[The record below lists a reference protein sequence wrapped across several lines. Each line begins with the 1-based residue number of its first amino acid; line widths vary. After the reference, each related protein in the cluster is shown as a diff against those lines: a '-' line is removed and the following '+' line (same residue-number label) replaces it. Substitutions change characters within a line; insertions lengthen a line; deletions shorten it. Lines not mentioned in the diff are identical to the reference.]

1 MTIEAKAKKVITVFG
16 GTGNQGS
23 SVARSLLAH
32 KDNIFHVRVVTRDT
46 QSEKAQA
53 IASLGAELVQ
63 ADGFNSVEM
72 ANAFAGSW
80 GVFINTN
87 SDDEAS
93 SPSISRALKSLD
105 GPCDYDLGVSVID
118 AAEKAGVQHVV
129 YSSGPSITNAT
140 KGRMHI
146 EGFETKYHVEQ
157 YGRKKTFASFTP
169 ILCASFMECFFYDPF
184 VDAFGGFPWNP
195 DPETNELVFR
205 TPPYGGK
212 GDMPWVNCEV
222 DLGDIVHGIF
232 LSPSKYNQVLIQA
245 TSQQIAMSDV
255 AASYTQATGIPA
267 RYEEMPSWSSIKLNG
282 TRCRIETRQMFWY
295 MNSCGGRWFAE
306 HESDMSTAVALKK
319 SAMSARGQDGGLTTF
334 QTWFKK
340 AHVVKAQNV

>member
-1 MTIEAKAKKVITVFG
+1 MTIEAKAKKVVTIFG

-32 KDNIFHVRVVTRDT
+32 KDNIFHVRVITRDP
-46 QSEKAQA
+46 QSDKAQA
-53 IASLGAELVQ
+53 IASLGAELVR
-63 ADGFNSVEM
+63 ADGMNPVEM

-80 GVFINTN
+80 G
-87 SDDEAS
+87 
-93 SPSISRALKSLD
+93 ALKSLD
-105 GPCDYDLGVSVID
+105 GPSDYDLGATVID
-118 AAEKAGVQHVV
+118 AAEKSGVQHVV

-157 YGRKKTFASFTP
+157 YGRKKAFASFTP

-212 GDMPWVNCEV
+212 GDMPWVSCEV

-232 LSPSKYNQVLIQA
+232 LNPSKYNQILVQA
-245 TSQQIAMSDV
+245 TSQQIAMSDI

-306 HESDMSTAVALKK
+306 HESDMSTAAVLKE
-319 SAMSARGQDGGLTTF
+319 SAMAARGQVGGPTTF
-334 QTWFKK
+334 QSWFKK
-340 AHVVKAQNV
+340 AHLLKSQSV

>member
-32 KDNIFHVRVVTRDT
+32 KDNVFHVRVITRDP

-53 IASLGAELVQ
+53 IALLGAELVQ
-63 ADGFNSVEM
+63 ADGLNSVEM
-72 ANAFAGSW
+72 TNAFAGSW

-87 SDDEAS
+87 SDDEA
-93 SPSISRALKSLD
+93 LKSLD
-105 GPCDYDLGVSVID
+105 GPSDYDLGVSVID

-157 YGRKKTFASFTP
+157 YGRKKAFTSFTP

-195 DPETNELVFR
+195 DPETNEVVFR

-212 GDMPWVNCEV
+212 GDMPWVSCEV

-232 LSPSKYNQVLIQA
+232 LNPSKYHQVLVQA
-245 TSQQIAMSDV
+245 TSQQIAMHDI

-295 MNSCGGRWFAE
+295 MKACGGRWFAE
-306 HESDMSTAVALKK
+306 HESDMSTAVVLKE
-319 SAMSARGQDGGLTTF
+319 SAMSARGQDGGLTSF

-340 AHVVKAQNV
+340 AHVLKSQTV